1 MTICSEIKIN
11 TLIIIELRCTNFAK
25 SVKDNVLNFVIFIY
39 GSKVEICQFKTIA
52 VD

>member
-1 MTICSEIKIN
+1 MTICSEIKID
-11 TLIIIELRCTNFAK
+11 TIIIELRCTNFAK